1 MLIEIDAIKRTMY
14 GKLKK
19 GANKKALKCYS
30 YGKLGHFARDYRS
43 KNIVFRL

>member
-1 MLIEIDAIKRTMY
+1 MIKKGRVRR
-14 GKLKK
+14 KLTK

-43 KNIVFRL
+43 KNIVSRLQINMM